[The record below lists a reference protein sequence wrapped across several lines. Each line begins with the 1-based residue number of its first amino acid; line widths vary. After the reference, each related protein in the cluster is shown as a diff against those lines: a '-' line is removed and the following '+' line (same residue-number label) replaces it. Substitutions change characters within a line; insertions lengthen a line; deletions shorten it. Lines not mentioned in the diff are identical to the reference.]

1 MSIDRVLRFGGRK
14 YGGLK
19 GRYNTWREKH
29 FDRRFGISTFGIE
42 YDLLALGATG
52 PHVAHAEAYEPIQI
66 PVFSAIISAARI
78 DPRHYSF
85 IDFGCGKGRALV
97 LAAEHGFKR
106 MIGVE
111 FASSLY
117 ELAAHNIAVYR
128 GRKVHSAPI
137 DLHCADAVQFEIPDE
152 DAMLFFYNPFDHEV
166 LSKVCRNME
175 NAYRVR
181 PRSLVIA
188 YRNPVHSDVFE
199 SIDFLTRSVL
209 NQTFAIYRTCVAAAA
224 H

>member
-1 MSIDRVLRFGGRK
+1 MSIGGVLRFGQRK
-14 YGGLK
+14 CRNLK

-42 YDLLALGATG
+42 YDLVALGAIG
-52 PHVAHAEAYEPIQI
+52 PHIAQAEAYEPIQI
-66 PVFSAIISAARI
+66 PVFRAIMNAVQI
-78 DPRHYSF
+78 DPRRYSF

-106 MIGVE
+106 MIGIE

-128 GRKVHSAPI
+128 SRNGHAPQI
-137 DLHCADAVQFEIPDE
+137 DLHHTDAAQFEIPDE
-152 DAMLFFYNPFDHEV
+152 DAMLFFYNPFGREV
-166 LSKVCRNME
+166 LAQVCRNME
-175 NAYRVR
+175 NAYRSR
-181 PRSLVIA
+181 PRSFIIA
-188 YRNPVHSDVFE
+188 YRNPVHSQVFD
-199 SIDFLTRSVL
+199 SADFLKRDVR
-209 NQTFAIYRTCVAAAA
+209 NDAFAIYHTSSAA